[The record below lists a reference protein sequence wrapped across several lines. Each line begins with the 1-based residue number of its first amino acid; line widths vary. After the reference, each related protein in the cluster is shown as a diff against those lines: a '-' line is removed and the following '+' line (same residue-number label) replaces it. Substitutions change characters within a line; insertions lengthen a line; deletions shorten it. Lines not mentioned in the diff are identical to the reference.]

1 MRICLAGGARHYSSA
16 RGAGAGE
23 EGGRGI
29 LFGPA
34 KTVKHI
40 AQHCV
45 LQAER
50 DTIAERE
57 ALEREE
63 EEAAARETAR
73 LAERKVETHQI
84 VVERV
89 ALEEAAMRAAAQV
102 RVWGFTVPVRGK

>member
-1 MRICLAGGARHYSSA
+1 M
-16 RGAGAGE
+16 
-23 EGGRGI
+23 
-29 LFGPA
+29 
-34 KTVKHI
+34 
-40 AQHCV
+40 AQSRV

-63 EEAAARETAR
+63 EEAAAREKAR

-89 ALEEAAMRAAAQV
+89 ALEEAAIRAAAQV
-102 RVWGFTVPVRGK
+102 TVVHFAAVVHGMAPWQERRVQSLRGVQVLDRAC